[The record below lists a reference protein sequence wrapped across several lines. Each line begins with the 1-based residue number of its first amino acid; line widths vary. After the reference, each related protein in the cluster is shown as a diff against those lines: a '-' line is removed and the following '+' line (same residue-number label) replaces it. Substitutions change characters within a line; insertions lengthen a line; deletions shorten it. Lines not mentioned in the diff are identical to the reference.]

1 MNNFLNALEN
11 EANKKF
17 TENGAEA
24 LSSTMNA
31 LIDLFGT
38 IGAMRERTDTDIINS
53 FVKAYAE
60 DKLLAMKILFY
71 TRDIR
76 EGLGERR
83 AFKVIANYLAKNH
96 PDEIKKNMPL
106 IAEYGR
112 WDDYYCFYGTDLFE
126 YALEIMK
133 DQFFIDLENLSDPN
147 KSVSLLG
154 KWLKST
160 NASSAETRKLG
171 LETAKAFYPMNAK
184 INPVSAE
191 ILYRKAL
198 AKLRTRI
205 DIVEKK
211 MSSNEWNKI
220 NYENVPSIASHNY
233 SDAFIVHDEARYRE
247 FLAAVEKGE
256 KEIKAGAIMPYDLVK
271 NYFSDYD
278 IRNNVNKTVEAQW
291 KALPNFVQD
300 KNFLIMTDTSG
311 SMYSYSN
318 QAIATSVSLAI
329 YFAERNKGEYHGKF
343 MRFASQPKF
352 FSIPDNLSLYEK
364 VKLVVEDN
372 YYGSTN
378 LKAAFDQILASAING
393 KVKQEE
399 MPEALVV
406 ISDMEIDSY
415 SATANGVHFT
425 KAMSK
430 KFEEAGYKMPVIV
443 WWNVNARQDTF
454 HALNDENVRFVSGSS
469 PAVFKGLCENLGYS
483 AKELML
489 SVLNSERYSKIK
501 I

>member
-11 EANKKF
+11 ESNKKL
-17 TENGAEA
+17 TENGADA
-24 LSSTMNA
+24 LSSTMDA

-38 IGAMRERTDTDIINS
+38 IGAMRERTDTDIINT
-53 FVKAYAE
+53 FIKAYAE
-60 DKLLAMKILFY
+60 DKLLAMKTLFY
-71 TRDIR
+71 ARDIR

-83 AFKVIANYLAKNH
+83 VFRVIANYLAKNH
-96 PDEIKKNMPL
+96 PDEIKKNMLL

-133 DQFFIDLENLSDPN
+133 DQFFIDLKNLSDPN

-160 NASSAETRKLG
+160 NASSPETRKLG
-171 LETAKAFYPMNAK
+171 LETAMTFYSMHAK
-184 INPVSAE
+184 INPISAE

-198 AKLRTRI
+198 SKLRARI
-205 DIVEKK
+205 DVVERK
-211 MSSNEWNKI
+211 MSNNDWSEI

-233 SDAFIVHDEARYRE
+233 SDAFTTHDKDRYMK
-247 FLAAVEKGE
+247 FLTAVEKGE
-256 KEIKAGAIMPYDLVK
+256 KHINAGAIMPYDLVK
-271 NYFSDYD
+271 NYIEYYCRSADAT
-278 IRNNVNKTVEAQW
+278 IEAQW

-311 SMYSYSN
+311 SMCG
-318 QAIATSVSLAI
+318 QPMATSVGLAI

-352 FSIPDNLSLYEK
+352 FNIPDNLSLYEK
-364 VKLVVEDN
+364 VKLVVGDH
-372 YYGSTN
+372 YCGSTN
-378 LKAAFDQILASAING
+378 LEAAFEQILKAAIKG
-393 KVKQEE
+393 KVKPED

-406 ISDMEIDSY
+406 ISDMEIDCY
-415 SATANGVHFT
+415 GANQGGTDFT
-425 KAMSK
+425 TEMKERFAK
-430 KFEEAGYKMPVIV
+430 AGYKMPVIV

-454 HALNDENVRFVSGSS
+454 HATSDENVRFVSGSS

-489 SVLNSERYSKIK
+489 NILNSERYSKVK